1 MIVLHFYRCI
11 HLSTSFS
18 EIGTSTIRSSV
29 LSVPFPDPWP
39 PLGFHKQIIW
49 HIQIRTSVSYIWRGK
64 LGNQQP
70 TGCMA
75 AWQGCMWQPCF
86 KKEPDSSANWLCLLE
101 VYLWYAWFSSQTF
114 RFTTRNQCIL
124 QSQKYDSHLLDMKL
138 CRKHHFQSKFLPNS
152 SRSSGPKRLTL
163 GGQLEGSFPRK
174 VRLRL
179 ELMPWEDHIDIID
192 KLLLPKVWSLLNLS
206 PFQ

>member
-1 MIVLHFYRCI
+1 M
-11 HLSTSFS
+11 HLAH
-18 EIGTSTIRSSV
+18 
-29 LSVPFPDPWP
+29 PDP
-39 PLGFHKQIIW
+39 
-49 HIQIRTSVSYIWRGK
+49 HIRQLHLKGR
-64 LGNQQP
+64 LPGNQQP

-114 RFTTRNQCIL
+114 RFITRNQCLL

-152 SRSSGPKRLTL
+152 SRSSGSKRLTL
-163 GGQLEGSFPRK
+163 QGQFEGSFPRK
-174 VRLRL
+174 PDTKASTWTDVMGRSHWHHWQVVTSKGLKCAK
-179 ELMPWEDHIDIID
+179 P
-192 KLLLPKVWSLLNLS
+192 
-206 PFQ
+206 